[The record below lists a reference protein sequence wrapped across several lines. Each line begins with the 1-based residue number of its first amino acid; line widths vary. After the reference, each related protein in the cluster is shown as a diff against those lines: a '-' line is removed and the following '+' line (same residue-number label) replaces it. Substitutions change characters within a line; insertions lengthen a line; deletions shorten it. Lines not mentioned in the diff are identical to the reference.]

1 MNWCI
6 YILILITTA
15 TVAAM
20 ERTPVVGGIL
30 DFLAVVC
37 LLMPLAI
44 CLLNETDTKQTND
57 WRPMDAEERMHM
69 QLYSSPGGRSR
80 SGYRY

>member
-37 LLMPLAI
+37 FMGPLIIA
-44 CLLNETDTKQTND
+44 LTGETDTKQTND

>member
-20 ERTPVVGGIL
+20 ERTVVTSCVL
-30 DFLAVVC
+30 DFMAVIC
-37 LLMPLAI
+37 LLAPLAI
-44 CLLNETDTKQTND
+44 CLLNETDTKPTND

-69 QLYSSPGGRSR
+69 QLYSSPGGRSG
-80 SGYRY
+80 SG